1 MLTRHH
7 RQDYAGEYVV
17 LAVDIHHGIRNQTR
31 EWVDNRVT
39 INQISRSAA
48 VIGSDCTR
56 HRFDYKL
63 LENHRGGLNGTTKLH
78 TYGTGNIWRQ
88 MQLETYVS
96 TRAIEIAQLYKT
108 DYAEQAVVYST
119 SRQCLHYPNQLHLIP
134 YQPNLHDLALPVYLA
149 AFDGRTNIYM
159 LGYNKETP
167 CTDPRWID
175 DVAEVIK
182 AYSYAQFTLV
192 GVESNMPA
200 AWRNRPNVA
209 CMDYATFVTHC
220 DI

>member
-1 MLTRHH
+1 MLTEQY

-17 LAVDIHHGIRNQTR
+17 LTIDIHHGIREQTR
-31 EWVDNRVT
+31 EWIDNRVT
-39 INQISRSAA
+39 VNRTSRSAA

-56 HRFDYKL
+56 HRFDHKL

-88 MQLETYVS
+88 MKLETYVS
-96 TRAIEIAQLYKT
+96 TRPTEISPLYKT
-108 DYAEQAVVYST
+108 NYADQAVVFST
-119 SRQCLHYPNQLHLIP
+119 SRQCLHYPNKLHLIP
-134 YQPNLHDLALPVYLA
+134 YQPNLVDLALPLYLA
-149 AFDGRTNIYM
+149 AFDGNTNIYM

-167 CTDPRWID
+167 CSDPRWID
-175 DVAEVIK
+175 DVTQVIK

-192 GVESNMPA
+192 GIKANMPTE
-200 AWRNRPNVA
+200 WRNRPNVS
-209 CMDYATFVTHC
+209 CLTYQEFVTQC